1 MSILEIHPDNSV
13 TVQITLS
20 NPILSAPVNDA
31 TVVAEIQNAK
41 DEVIKASFSLD
52 YVAGSEGVYRTTL
65 PPIATLVLKKIYT
78 VVIDATGTDA
88 LKGHWE
94 ANVRASLASVS

>member
-20 NPILSAPVNDA
+20 NPILGAFVNDA

-41 DEVIKASFSLD
+41 NEVIKASFILAH
-52 YVAGSEGVYRTTL
+52 VAASEGVYRTTL
-65 PPIATLVLKKIYT
+65 PPIAALVLNKIYT
-78 VVIDATGTDA
+78 VVIDAVGTDS
-88 LKGHWE
+88 LIGHWE